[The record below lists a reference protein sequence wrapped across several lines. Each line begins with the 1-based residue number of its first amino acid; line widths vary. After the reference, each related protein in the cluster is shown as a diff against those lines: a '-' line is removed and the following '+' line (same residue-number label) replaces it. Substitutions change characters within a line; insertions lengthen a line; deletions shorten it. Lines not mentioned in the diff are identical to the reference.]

1 MLYKG
6 QRLTLITF
14 WWQHDRLYAR
24 ITAFVLMLLVYSL
37 FRGRA

>member
-6 QRLTLITF
+6 QCLTLIAF
-14 WWQHDRLYAR
+14 WWQRDRLYVR